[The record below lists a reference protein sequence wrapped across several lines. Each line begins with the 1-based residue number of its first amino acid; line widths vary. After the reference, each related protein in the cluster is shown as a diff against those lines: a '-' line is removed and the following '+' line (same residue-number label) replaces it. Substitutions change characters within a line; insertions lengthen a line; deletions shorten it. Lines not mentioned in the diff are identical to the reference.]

1 MARRIFGF
9 GKLLTISGFSVASQA
24 ALPRFVAKCQEV
36 PTTDASV
43 TSHVV
48 ISIGDDELED
58 KDWLLEKEKCSFC
71 KFFLGSPCRNHF
83 IKWSKC
89 VDLAKSKELDF
100 VKSCSVYTKALMD
113 CTSANDEYF
122 SKAREQAGNSD
133 EEDEE
138 DEEEPA
144 NVDNV
149 EEGDEEVVDSV
160 EVTEVEVTEE
170 SSSSDAQSKD

>member
-9 GKLLTISGFSVASQA
+9 GKILTISGFSVASQA
-24 ALPRFVAKCQEV
+24 AFPRFVAKCQEV
-36 PTTDASV
+36 PAADASV
-43 TSHVV
+43 ISHEVLT
-48 ISIGDDELED
+48 IGDDELED

-71 KFFLGSPCRNHF
+71 KFFLGSPCKNHF

-89 VDLAKSKELDF
+89 VDLAKSRELDF

-122 SKAREQAGNSD
+122 SKAREQAGNSNDEEEEEPVTVDND
-133 EEDEE
+133 EEDGEKE
-138 DEEEPA
+138 
-144 NVDNV
+144 V
-149 EEGDEEVVDSV
+149 ES
-160 EVTEVEVTEE
+160 VEVTEE